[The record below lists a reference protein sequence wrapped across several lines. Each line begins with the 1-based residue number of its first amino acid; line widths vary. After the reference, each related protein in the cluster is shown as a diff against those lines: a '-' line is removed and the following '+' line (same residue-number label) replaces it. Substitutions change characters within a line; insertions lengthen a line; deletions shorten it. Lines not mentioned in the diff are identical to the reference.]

1 MSQVA
6 TQIQRIIRGHNGR
19 VKFTKA
25 WHARRRDRAATVVQC
40 FIRRRYARLVAAA
53 LARHKVYT
61 QRVAAAR
68 KWQGVLLRNI
78 CRRHQRATQRP
89 AVKVLRQLGLDPM
102 AFTPGPIAYMT
113 DLQTDFNAFM
123 AAAWLEYHAWRTGGF
138 DAFHRYEA
146 RTAAEASRLS
156 EQRVTRGDA
165 VIVVAADSPICGLT
179 GRVLCITAD
188 TTDARHHVAEIRLD
202 NGDKQVAYVPLM
214 PKRRSA
220 AAAANSNIDLN
231 APCLMKI
238 DFMAQP
244 QYTTQQLQSASKVI
258 AAWATRENLTWKPY
272 QSARHMQRIV
282 RGFLA
287 RRCVA
292 RRRYQYWTSQQNS
305 RKLLLNALQDTNTLS
320 YTTISVLLHN
330 KITPA
335 PTVPTAIPIH
345 SVVPLR
351 YAAWQRQRMQGRI
364 LARELNKRMNERRMQ
379 ARLAG
384 TEFDYTPVT
393 AGNDNQPEIGTSSG
407 TSALYGPTPLY
418 KQHSKL
424 RIAAITAIAKLHSRR
439 SHKRKRDQYL
449 LQSDSYDTAHAK
461 HSKTAA
467 NSEVFTG
474 PHVFTSL
481 KSSPHVRTSGHA
493 MYHGNWAYCNDERQQ
508 HRDNNYSKSSSSN
521 KGLVPH
527 GAGYAAFLD
536 GWGFSNEEMTLHI
549 LVIGCRDIPAMDN
562 SVFVSGSD
570 PFIVLKCNG
579 ITLRTTTQYSTLQ
592 PIYNEHFSID
602 VTDPSAALSVECWDE
617 DTLGSDF
624 IGIVNIPI
632 R

>member
-1 MSQVA
+1 VL
-6 TQIQRIIRGHNGR
+6 
-19 VKFTKA
+19 
-25 WHARRRDRAATVVQC
+25 QC
-40 FIRRRYARLVAAA
+40 FIRRRYARLTAAA
-53 LARHKVYT
+53 LVRHKVYT

-78 CRRHQRATQRP
+78 CRTYQRATQRP

-102 AFTPGPIAYMT
+102 AFTPGPIAFVH
-113 DLQTDFNAFM
+113 DLHTDFYAFM
-123 AAAWLEYHAWRTGGF
+123 TAARLEYHVWRTGGF

-146 RTAAEASRLS
+146 RTAAEASKLV

-165 VIVVAADSPICGLT
+165 VVVVAADSPICGLT

-220 AAAANSNIDLN
+220 AAAANTNIDLN

-244 QYTTQQLQSASKVI
+244 QYTTQQLQSASKSI
-258 AAWATRENLTWKPY
+258 AAWATRETLTWKPY
-272 QSARHMQRIV
+272 QSARHIQRVV

-287 RRCVA
+287 RRSVA

-320 YTTISVLLHN
+320 YTTISTLLRH
-330 KITPA
+330 KLTPA
-335 PTVPTAIPIH
+335 PTIPTVIPIH

-364 LARELNKRMNERRMQ
+364 LARELNKRMSERRMQ

-384 TEFDYTPVT
+384 TEFDYTPAT
-393 AGNDNQPEIGTSSG
+393 TTSSG
-407 TSALYGPTPLY
+407 TTALYGPTPLY
-418 KQHSKL
+418 KQLSRL
-424 RIAAITAIAKLHSRR
+424 RIAAITAIAKVHSRR
-439 SHKRKRDQYL
+439 RSGKRKRDNQYL
-449 LQSDSYDTAHAK
+449 VQDDSYGTSNTATYAK
-461 HSKTAA
+461 HSRTVGY
-467 NSEVFTG
+467 NSSEVFTG

-493 MYHGNWAYCNDERQQ
+493 MYHGNWAYCSNQRQQ
-508 HRDNNYSKSSSSN
+508 HSNNDNSNNSSSSDN
-521 KGLVPH
+521 GLVPH

-536 GWGFSNEEMTLHI
+536 GWGFSLEEMTLHI

-592 PIYNEHFSID
+592 PVYNEQFSID
-602 VTDPSAALSVECWDE
+602 VTDPSAALSCECWDE
-617 DTLGSDF
+617 DTVGSDF